1 MTGSPQAAE
10 PPAWRR
16 DWRAE
21 TIHGLFAWC
30 ARRWPERVAVRHNG
44 EEFTYRDLSAASDT
58 IAADLQPRGV
68 APGMVVPV
76 LLPRTPELLAVLL
89 AVVKLGAAHA
99 ALDPRWPDCRLA
111 GIMARLDSP
120 VLVTRKD
127 GPWPKAVW
135 QAGDGDIARLRRE
148 GRRPAEVRVTAD
160 DPAAVYFTSGS
171 SGVPN
176 GVVCAHRGFVRI
188 FDDWAFAPRGTGV
201 VMAQSLAATWDAFGL
216 DSWGVLLGGGTILLL
231 DGGTLELARRL
242 RQLIAAERVNQVFL
256 PTAVFHSAVEGDLD
270 AFTGLR
276 RVGTGGERLSAEHAR
291 RFLERHPDIAL
302 YNMYGPVES
311 TVAATD
317 HLVTLADCL
326 AADIP
331 IGSPLP
337 GTEVHILDGGRV
349 CAAGEVGE
357 IHLAGDG
364 LAVGYLDDE
373 ELTGRRF
380 AELDTAAGPRRVYRT
395 ADLGFRSPNGLI
407 HFIGRADDQL
417 KMRGHRIEPQEIELA
432 AQRLP
437 TISRAVVAPV
447 LDENGDCTDLSLFY
461 VPRAGADPSEQDV
474 REQLARILPG
484 YLVPGRAHR
493 LDELL
498 VLEDRKL
505 DRKALAGLAARLRS
519 DKFLG
524 EPPRGETEKRVA
536 AIFGDILGTAFV
548 PRDVSFFMLGGNSV
562 SINQTGDRLGHEFG
576 VSIPVHR
583 LFESPTVVGIA
594 GLLEATGKLTA
605 MNG

>member
-1 MTGSPQAAE
+1 V
-10 PPAWRR
+10 
-16 DWRAE
+16 
-21 TIHGLFAWC
+21 F
-30 ARRWPERVAVRHNG
+30 
-44 EEFTYRDLSAASDT
+44 
-58 IAADLQPRGV
+58 
-68 APGMVVPV
+68 
-76 LLPRTPELLAVLL
+76 
-89 AVVKLGAAHA
+89 
-99 ALDPRWPDCRLA
+99 
-111 GIMARLDSP
+111 
-120 VLVTRKD
+120 
-127 GPWPKAVW
+127 
-135 QAGDGDIARLRRE
+135 
-148 GRRPAEVRVTAD
+148 
-160 DPAAVYFTSGS
+160 FTSGS

-188 FDDWAFAPRGTGV
+188 FDDWRFAPRGTGV

-216 DSWGVLLGGGTILLL
+216 DSWGVLLNGGTILLL
-231 DGGTLELARRL
+231 DGGTLELSRRL
-242 RQLIAAERVNQVFL
+242 RQLIATERVNQVFL

-317 HLVTLADCL
+317 HLVILEDCL

-337 GTEVHILDGGRV
+337 GTEVHILDGGRA

-357 IHLAGDG
+357 LHLAGDG

-373 ELTGRRF
+373 ELTARRF
-380 AELDTAAGPRRVYRT
+380 VEIDTAAGPRRVYRT
-395 ADLGFRSPNGLI
+395 GDLGFRSPNGLI
-407 HFIGRADDQL
+407 HFIGRTDEQL
-417 KMRGHRIEPQEIELA
+417 KMRGHRIEPQE
-432 AQRLP
+432 
-437 TISRAVVAPV
+437 
-447 LDENGDCTDLSLFY
+447 
-461 VPRAGADPSEQDV
+461 
-474 REQLARILPG
+474 ILPG

-505 DRKALAGLAARLRS
+505 DRKALAGLATRPRGER
-519 DKFLG
+519 FLG

-562 SINQTGDRLGHEFG
+562 SINQTGDRLDHEFG

-594 GLLEATGKLTA
+594 GLLEASGKPTA

>member
-1 MTGSPQAAE
+1 LTESRQADTVPE
-10 PPAWRR
+10 SRR
-16 DWRAE
+16 GWRAD
-21 TIHGLFAWC
+21 TVHGLFEWC
-30 ARRWPERVAVRHNG
+30 ARRWPERVAVRHDG
-44 EEFTYRDLSAASDT
+44 GEFTYHDLSAASDT
-58 IAADLQPRGV
+58 IAADLGPRGV

-89 AVVKLGAAHA
+89 AVSKLGAAHA
-99 ALDPRWPDCRLA
+99 ALDPRWPDRRLSA
-111 GIMARLDSP
+111 IMARLDSP
-120 VLVTRKD
+120 VLVTRQD
-127 GPWPKAVW
+127 GPWPKTGW
-135 QAGDGDIARLRRE
+135 HPEDGDIARLRRK

-201 VMAQSLAATWDAFGL
+201 VMAQSLAPTWDAFGL
-216 DSWGVLLGGGTILLL
+216 DSWGVLLSGGTILLL
-231 DGGTLELARRL
+231 DGGTLELVQRL
-242 RQLIAAERVNQVFL
+242 RQLIATERVNQVFL
-256 PTAVFHSAVEGDLD
+256 PTAVFHAAVEGDLD
-270 AFTGLR
+270 AFAGLR

-291 RFLERHPDIAL
+291 RFVERHPGIAL

-317 HLVTLADCL
+317 HLVTLADCRG
-326 AADIP
+326 ADIP

-349 CAAGEVGE
+349 CGPGEVGE
-357 IHLAGDG
+357 LHLAGDG
-364 LAVGYLDDE
+364 LALGYLDDE
-373 ELTGRRF
+373 ELTERRF
-380 AELDTAAGPRRVYRT
+380 ARIDTPAGPRRVYRT
-395 ADLGFRSPNGLI
+395 SDLGFRTPSGRI
-407 HFIGRADDQL
+407 HFLGRTDDQL
-417 KMRGHRIEPQEIELA
+417 KLRGHRVEPQEIELT

-447 LDENGDCTDLSLFY
+447 LGENGDCTDLSLFY
-461 VPRAGADPSEQDV
+461 VPRTGADPTEQDV

-505 DRKALAGLAARLRS
+505 DRKALAVLATRLRGER
-519 DKFLG
+519 FLG

-536 AIFGDILGTAFV
+536 AVFGDILGTAFV

-562 SINQTGDRLGHEFG
+562 SITQTGARLDREFG

-583 LFESPTVVGIA
+583 LFECPTVAGIA
-594 GLLEATGKLTA
+594 GLLQAAGKLA
-605 MNG
+605 AKHG